1 VSANESDRRV
11 ARRDK
16 RILIETVTESSC
28 FGCGHVLGRKALRW
42 YRFKGRS
49 HPLCFECEER
59 LYEIALGLDVKMS
72 RARRV
77 FRKAKHIYL
86 RTGAWP
92 RPKALVTRKP
102 RRRRRR
108 SKTRKPGVLA
118 LEGLLN
124 KPAVILAARDI
135 ME

>member
-1 VSANESDRRV
+1 MRTVEWGIANRGRRGPVSANESGLRV

-28 FGCGHVLGRKALRW
+28 FGCGHVLERKPLRW

-59 LYEIALGLDVKMS
+59 LYEIALDLDVKIS

-77 FRKAKHIYL
+77 FRKAKH
-86 RTGAWP
+86 
-92 RPKALVTRKP
+92 
-102 RRRRRR
+102 
-108 SKTRKPGVLA
+108 
-118 LEGLLN
+118 
-124 KPAVILAARDI
+124 
-135 ME
+135 